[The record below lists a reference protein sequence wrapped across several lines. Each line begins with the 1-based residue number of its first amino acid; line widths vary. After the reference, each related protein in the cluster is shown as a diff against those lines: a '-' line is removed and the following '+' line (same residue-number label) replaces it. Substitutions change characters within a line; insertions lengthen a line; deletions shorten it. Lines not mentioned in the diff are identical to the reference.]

1 MKVKLD
7 KVMGVIRESDEAAL
21 GGSFVYGYDNDTAVT
36 SGANQFRQVILN
48 QDNASYTYPANGF
61 TQMPCHGKVR
71 PCVMSDCAERTV
83 AYYLN
88 PSDITKKVDGTA
100 SKLDGTDGDVMVE
113 FEPCYYR
120 IDQYTDD
127 NSHLHEVFLMSVDQF
142 PGAAYWPGFYIGP
155 GGATVRKQYV
165 GMYQGYITGGKLHSW
180 SGVQP
185 TVSKSCAQFITAGVA
200 NGGNQV
206 NDLMFQ
212 WIFHLMITELA
223 SCDSQTAVSTGHVNN
238 SSWNAAFVRKTGRA
252 DYVPY
257 KGGVLADDAGVDSDL
272 ASNWNSGAAHVI
284 ACKYAYIENLWGS
297 VWENCAGYQKYQDDT
312 EIDITV
318 NSVKYY
324 RYEDGDYPSG
334 EGVTRTAFAWKS
346 EGGTVIYTAAAHPA
360 VNNATY
366 SDTALETSTGY
377 TISAF
382 DEDFTQSGYWF
393 TTDTAKYSQ
402 LTSNRDPGPEN
413 SAFPAAGCTPDS
425 IAWVSHNW
433 PKAEG
438 WPSKWDARTL
448 FPTNASGGAAGTGL
462 TDYFYNNVQGGAR
475 ALFRGGHCGYGSKAG
490 FGSVH
495 VNSAVGYA
503 HTSLGGRLSA

>member
-36 SGANQFRQVILN
+36 SGANQFKQVILN

-71 PCVMSDCAERTV
+71 PCVMSDCATRTV

-120 IDQYTDD
+120 IDQYTDE

-155 GGATVRKQYV
+155 GGATARKQYV
-165 GMYQGYITGGKLHSW
+165 GMYQGYVTGGKLHSW

-185 TVSKSCAQFITAGVA
+185 TVSTSCKNFINAGVA

-223 SCDSQTAVSTGHVNN
+223 SCNSQTQISRGHADM
-238 SSWNAAFVRKTGRA
+238 SGSWKATWVRKTGRA
-252 DYVPY
+252 NAVPY

-272 ASNWNSGAAHVI
+272 VPDWAANAAHVI

-297 VWENCAGYQKYQDDT
+297 VWENCAGYQKYQDGT
-312 EIDITV
+312 ELDITSDGV
-318 NSVKYY
+318 VYC
-324 RYEDGDYPSG
+324 RYEAGDYPPDSD
-334 EGVTRTAFAWKS
+334 TKTAFAWKDS
-346 EGGTVIYTAAAHPA
+346 SDNVIYTAAQHPA
-360 VNNATY
+360 VGNATY
-366 SDTALETSTGY
+366 SDTALTVNRNKNITV
-377 TISAF
+377 F

-393 TTDTAKYSQ
+393 TTDTDKYIQ
-402 LTSNRDPGPEN
+402 LTSNLAPGPEN

-433 PKAEG
+433 PKG
-438 WPSKWDARTL
+438 GGYPSKWDARTM
-448 FPTNASGGAAGTGL
+448 FPTNASGGADETGL
-462 TDYFYNNVQGGAR
+462 TDYFYNDANGGAR
-475 ALFRGGHCGYGSKAG
+475 ALFRGGRAGS
-490 FGSVH
+490 GSVAGLGYVH
-495 VNSAVGYA
+495 AACVVGYA
-503 HTSLGGRLSA
+503 YTYSGGRLSA